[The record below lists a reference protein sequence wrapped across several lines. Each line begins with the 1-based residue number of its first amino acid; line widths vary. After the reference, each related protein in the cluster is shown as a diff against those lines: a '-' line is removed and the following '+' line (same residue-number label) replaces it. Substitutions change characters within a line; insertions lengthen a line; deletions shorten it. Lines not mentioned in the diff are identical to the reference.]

1 MNDDWQIQ
9 RIVRW
14 SPMRDDQNLYEG
26 RCLVVRCWRL
36 DADAGLWRFHTII
49 DCAHHHDCGSNPRQ
63 SKRPSLKLLAEFDG
77 LNWLLKRMSTVFNG
91 LVKGVPVMA
100 GAPLCVFIIACSI
113 KASQRCQFQILDN
126 NKTVTKP
133 FDEVLVTVLLGSAV
147 WGQRPSLY
155 LHYSMSDLIVA
166 IRLNLRRWDF

>member
-1 MNDDWQIQ
+1 MA
-9 RIVRW
+9 
-14 SPMRDDQNLYEG
+14 G
-26 RCLVVRCWRL
+26 WRL
-36 DADAGLWRFHTII
+36 FSPIVAAVLN
-49 DCAHHHDCGSNPRQ
+49 GSARGVSITCRRASLCVYFSTKNQHKTTKTKISGDPCSRNSWQ
-63 SKRPSLKLLAEFDG
+63 SKRPSLKLLTEFDG

-100 GAPLCVFIIACSI
+100 SAPFCVFIIACSI

-126 NKTVTKP
+126 NRTVTKT
-133 FDEVLVTVLLGSAV
+133 FDEVLVTVFLGSAV

-155 LHYSMSDLIVA
+155 LHYSMPDLIVA